1 MDNDR
6 HEASTGSTR
15 INTIVL
21 AFTVVTGLLV
31 TMRLFGRLIPTRIS
45 GVEDIWI
52 VVALVGSMTPRI
64 MISDHC

>member
-64 MISDHC
+64 MISDRC